1 VTKSTLNRQDLVRES
16 CIKQGIEPTEL
27 QLKKSNNVLWY
38 NKINEKSL
46 RLTHDGLI
54 WFSRSNKFHN
64 ITLADPVRPKQM
76 LQLERLLTS
85 PYYLRQMAQNPAI
98 FVSSEQDAIML
109 QLHGGDLNTYLD
121 NLQDNP

>member
-1 VTKSTLNRQDLVRES
+1 VTKSILNRQDLVQES
-16 CIKQGIEPTEL
+16 CVAQGIEPTKD
-27 QLKKSNNVLWY
+27 QLEKSNNVLWY
-38 NKINEKSL
+38 NKINAQSL
-46 RLTHDGLI
+46 RLTHDGLLFFTRTI
-54 WFSRSNKFHN
+54 KFHN

-85 PYYLRQMAQNPAI
+85 PYYLRQMSQNPAI

-121 NLQDNP
+121 NLQDHG